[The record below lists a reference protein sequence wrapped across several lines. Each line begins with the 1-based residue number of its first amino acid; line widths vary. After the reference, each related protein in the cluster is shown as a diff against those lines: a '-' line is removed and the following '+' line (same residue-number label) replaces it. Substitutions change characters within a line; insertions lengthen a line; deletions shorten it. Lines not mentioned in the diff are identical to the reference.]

1 MSIFHYFSKD
11 EDKRAKFIFNLIA
24 PFYGM
29 LDKAIQQ
36 EYVKMAKL
44 LNENI
49 SLSNLSVLDVGSGT
63 GAWIAAIQEFRL
75 SDAWGVDF
83 SKKMV
88 VQAKKN
94 HPEINFEQCSGN
106 DLTKFEDNSFDIV
119 TASFVLHGMKE
130 NKRADILSEMK
141 RVAKKYVVIH
151 DFYKKTSPAI
161 MVLEFLERS
170 DYINFKKG
178 FEQEMNTFFTQ
189 TKIIPSK
196 NGNGL
201 YVGMKDK

>member
-24 PFYGM
+24 PVYG
-29 LDKAIQQ
+29 LIDKSIKQ
-36 EYVKMAKL
+36 EYIGMVAL

-49 SLSNLSVLDVGSGT
+49 PLKKLTTLDVGSGT
-63 GAWIAAIQEFRL
+63 GAWLAAIDEHGL
-75 SDAWGVDF
+75 SKAHGVDF

-88 VQAKKN
+88 YQAKKN
-94 HPEINFEQCSGN
+94 HPELTFEQGSGE
-106 DLTKFEDNSFDIV
+106 DLKMFEDNSFDLV
-119 TASFVLHGMKE
+119 TASFVLHGMKKD
-130 NKRADILSEMK
+130 KRTRVLSEMK
-141 RVAKKYVVIH
+141 RVAKRYVVIH

-161 MVLEFLERS
+161 QILEFLERS

-178 FEQEMNTFFTQ
+178 FDEEMKYFFAK
-189 TKIIPSK
+189 TKILYSE

-201 YVGMKDK
+201 YVGINE